1 MIQCEY
7 IKAMKVSML
16 NVKYGC
22 NIQWLWNE
30 QVFVRHLTWTTIFCF
45 NRLNTIT
52 EHYTLES
59 CGKKIFE
66 RRRSSQV
73 KDRFM
78 ILFCYVFLRLFITY
92 NCLLQILREITDIK
106 HDHVLLHLIYQW
118 SCWIAI
124 QRASLKFNW
133 NLAEARWF
141 VSNRCNL
148 AVKVTSS

>member
-1 MIQCEY
+1 M
-7 IKAMKVSML
+7 
-16 NVKYGC
+16 
-22 NIQWLWNE
+22 
-30 QVFVRHLTWTTIFCF
+30 
-45 NRLNTIT
+45 
-52 EHYTLES
+52 
-59 CGKKIFE
+59 
-66 RRRSSQV
+66 

-92 NCLLQILREITDIK
+92 SYLLQILREITDIK
-106 HDHVLLHLIYQW
+106 RDHVLLHLIYQW

-141 VSNRCNL
+141 VSSRCNL